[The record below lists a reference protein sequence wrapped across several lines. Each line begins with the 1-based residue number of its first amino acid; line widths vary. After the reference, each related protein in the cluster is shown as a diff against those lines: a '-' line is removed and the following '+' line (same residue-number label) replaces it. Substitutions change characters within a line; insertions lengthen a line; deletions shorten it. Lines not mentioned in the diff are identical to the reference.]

1 MKILLIVTTTF
12 LLAGCTKN
20 EDSIT
25 LHHYEKICVEGHVYF
40 HGYNRLAIKLDDEGK
55 PIKCSMER
63 R

>member
-1 MKILLIVTTTF
+1 MKILLIAITTF

-20 EDSIT
+20 EDGMSFCN
-25 LHHYEKICVEGHVYF
+25 YEKICVEGHIYF
-40 HGYNRLAIKLDDEGK
+40 HGYKRLAIKLDDEGK